1 MTTAEKGAVLVTGA
15 ARRIGRAIALDLGR
29 RGFPIAI
36 HHHRS
41 ASEAEDLA
49 VEIRKAGGTARTFA
63 ADLADPEAVMR
74 LMPAAA
80 AALGPIGTLIN
91 NAARFEHDTVL
102 SATIESWTLHLDVN
116 LRAPFFL
123 AQSFARALPEGLNG
137 NIINV
142 IDMRVWKPTPHF
154 ASYTVSKNGLW
165 LLTQTLAM
173 ALAPRIRVNGIG
185 PGPTLPSAHQSESN
199 FLRQTA
205 ALPLRRA
212 PTPDDIA
219 AGVRYILEAESLT
232 GQMLALD
239 GGQHLPS
246 PPLSVPNGDE
256 E

>member
-1 MTTAEKGAVLVTGA
+1 MANAEKGAVLVTGA
-15 ARRIGRAIALDLGR
+15 AQRIGRAIALDLGR
-29 RGFPIAI
+29 RDFPIAI

-41 ASEAEDLA
+41 ANEAEDLA
-49 VEIRKAGGTARTFA
+49 AEIRKTGGIARTFA
-63 ADLADPEAVMR
+63 ADLADPEAVMG
-74 LMPAAA
+74 LVPAAA

-91 NAARFEHDTVL
+91 NAACFEHDTIL
-102 SATIESWTLHLDVN
+102 NATLESWTLHLDVN

-123 AQSFARALPEGLNG
+123 AQSFVRALPKGMDG
-137 NIINV
+137 NIINL

-154 ASYTVSKNGLW
+154 ASYTVSKGGLW
-165 LLTQTLAM
+165 MLTQTLAM

-185 PGPTLPSAHQSESN
+185 PGPTLPSAHQSDSA
-199 FLRQTA
+199 FARQTA

-212 PTPDDIA
+212 PTPADIT
-219 AGVRYILEAESLT
+219 AGVRYILEAKSLT

-246 PPLSVPNGDE
+246 PPLSTPNGDE

>member
-1 MTTAEKGAVLVTGA
+1 MTNADKGAVLVTGA

-29 RGFPIAI
+29 RGFPIAV

-41 ASEAEDLA
+41 ETEAEALA
-49 VEIRKAGGTARTFA
+49 AEIRATGGTARTFA
-63 ADLADPEAVMR
+63 ADLGDAQAVARLVPE
-74 LMPAAA
+74 AA

-91 NAARFEHDTVL
+91 NASRFEHDTIL
-102 SATIESWTLHLDVN
+102 NATLESWTLHLDVN

-123 AQSFARALPEGLNG
+123 AQSFALALPAGMDG
-137 NIINV
+137 NIINL

-154 ASYTVSKNGLW
+154 ASYTVSKGGLW

-185 PGPTLPSAHQSESN
+185 PGPTLPAAHQSASD
-199 FLRQTA
+199 FARQTA

-219 AGVRYILEAESLT
+219 AGVRYILEAPSLT

-246 PPLSVPNGDE
+246 PALSSPNGGME
-256 E
+256 